1 MPRKK
6 PPENGVPPPMPVS
19 GDWAAIKAELQELKE
34 QGLADRVELQA
45 QIIRGDLLL
54 RNVTS
59 AAIGRAFATWR
70 NQILVL
76 DFNAADV
83 ITALIGAPE
92 KGSHAARRIISEL
105 SYNAVQKITKRL
117 ENFIKGTGK

>member
-6 PPENGVPPPMPVS
+6 PPENTVPDTMPVS
-19 GDWAAIKAELQELKE
+19 GDWAAIKAGLQELKE

-70 NQILVL
+70 NQILDL
-76 DFNAADV
+76 DISSSDML
-83 ITALIGAPE
+83 TALIGAP
-92 KGSHAARRIISEL
+92 GGNSHIVRKIISEL